1 MKERVILKKST
12 QPVSIQKHAAF
23 TLIELLVVIG
33 IIAILAGM
41 LLPALSKAKAKAQS
55 TPCLN
60 NLKQLSLAWM
70 MYANDHNDTLI
81 PNILGNNG
89 TNSWI
94 AGNIFTMPD
103 ATNLLYIM
111 NGQLYNYSGSVD
123 IYRCPADNKNPPGL
137 NTKGLRRTRSYSL
150 EGRMGGDDADSGWV
164 LGTQYPMRKT
174 LGSIITPGP
183 SEALVFIEESY
194 LSMDDGFFAV
204 KGPEDVSEWL
214 NSPSIRHGKSS
225 ALSFADGH
233 AEIWRWVYLKEQK
246 VGEPSKL
253 NGLDTTT
260 DLQKLQ
266 RAVAILGQR

>member
-1 MKERVILKKST
+1 MNKRVVLKKPK
-12 QPVSIQKHAAF
+12 QPFSAQRQAAF
-23 TLIELLVVIG
+23 TLIELLVVIA

-70 MYANDHNDTLI
+70 MYANDHNGNLI

-89 TNSWI
+89 MDSWI

-103 ATNLLYIM
+103 ATNLALIKNGRLYT
-111 NGQLYNYSGSVD
+111 YGSSID

-137 NTKGLRRTRSYSL
+137 NTKGMRRTRSYSL
-150 EGRMGGDDADSGWV
+150 EGRMGGDDPDSGWV
-164 LGTQYPMRKT
+164 LGTQHPMRKT
-174 LGSIITPGP
+174 LGGIITPGP

-194 LSMDDGFFAV
+194 LSIDDGYFAV
-204 KGPEDVSEWL
+204 KGPEDVSEWQS
-214 NSPSIRHGKSS
+214 SPSIRHGKSC

-233 AEIWRWVYLKEQK
+233 AEIWRWVSLREQK
-246 VGEPSKL
+246 VGEPTKL